1 MFNLIYEI
9 MKKSIEIIV
18 HLSVWIL
25 FLLLVTVQCQVSLQ
39 AKPDAPFAQHLPY
52 VVFLE
57 LVMGLIFFYTA
68 FFGLPHARRKSSNAV
83 MLSAILLLLLIVF
96 AYPATHF
103 GIWQVM
109 SSVVPHTG
117 LIFLA
122 VVFRG
127 LSDTLSQKT

>member
-1 MFNLIYEI
+1 
-9 MKKSIEIIV
+9 MKKSIEIIA
-18 HLSVWIL
+18 HLSLWIL

-57 LVMGLIFFYTA
+57 LVMGLIFFYAA
-68 FFGLPHARRKSSNAV
+68 FFGIPPARRKSSNAV
-83 MLSAILLLLLIVF
+83 ILSAILVLLLIVF
-96 AYPATHF
+96 AYPAMRF
-103 GIWQVM
+103 GIWQVL

-122 VVFRG
+122 FVFRQ
-127 LSDTLSQKT
+127 LSDTIILNT

>member
-1 MFNLIYEI
+1 
-9 MKKSIEIIV
+9 MKKSIEITA
-18 HLSVWIL
+18 HLSLWIL
-25 FLLLVTVQCQVSLQ
+25 FLLLVIVQCQVGLQ

-68 FFGLPHARRKSSNAV
+68 FFGIPPARRKSSNAFI
-83 MLSAILLLLLIVF
+83 LSAVLLLLLIVF

-117 LIFLA
+117 LIFLGF
-122 VVFRG
+122 VFRG
-127 LSDTLSQKT
+127 LSDPVSQKA